1 MADIFITFLQPLS
14 PVYNLWSIHVLLLLC
29 MGSTIDVLYLCLP
42 VNTSCPDL
50 SITGQLIA
58 LSTPVCGLSALWMSS
73 LVRYC
78 LLKDTYLQK
87 AKHLRYGTTMYVAT
101 TCDDLRWEN
110 DKQTMGLFTPCLFW
124 FSVSSFN
131 LNLKLNFLPYLKI
144 QNTIIRHQLFYLVK
158 KSGNSLRVKFYS
170 TFFIFFFIFFYLYK
184 ELFFSWRL
192 NLKKKKDHDPPPPL

>member
-78 LLKDTYLQK
+78 LLKDSYLQK

-110 DKQTMGLFTPCLFW
+110 DKQSNGIVSPLLVLI
-124 FSVSSFN
+124 FSIVFYFKFEIKFST
-131 LNLKLNFLPYLKI
+131 LP
-144 QNTIIRHQLFYLVK
+144 
-158 KSGNSLRVKFYS
+158 
-170 TFFIFFFIFFYLYK
+170 
-184 ELFFSWRL
+184 
-192 NLKKKKDHDPPPPL
+192 

>member
-14 PVYNLWSIHVLLLLC
+14 PVYNLWSLHVLLLLC

-101 TCDDLRWEN
+101 TCDDLR
-110 DKQTMGLFTPCLFW
+110 
-124 FSVSSFN
+124 
-131 LNLKLNFLPYLKI
+131 
-144 QNTIIRHQLFYLVK
+144 
-158 KSGNSLRVKFYS
+158 
-170 TFFIFFFIFFYLYK
+170 
-184 ELFFSWRL
+184 
-192 NLKKKKDHDPPPPL
+192 

>member
-170 TFFIFFFIFFYLYK
+170 TFFIFF
-184 ELFFSWRL
+184 
-192 NLKKKKDHDPPPPL
+192 